1 MTEPKRRS
9 RQLLRLLLVLL
20 AIAPL
25 GYTIYREWPEFRTA
39 FGNVEWTGYVVAQ
52 LLLAL
57 GMLLIITVPWSTLRS
72 LGSTLSMR
80 VVGQVYFATQ
90 LLKYLPGGV
99 WAFPGRIVVYQYLGV
114 GSAQS
119 FISVFREITALFMGA
134 AVVGL
139 LGIFQGLPI
148 SSSLRLALGIG
159 IGVSVITILL
169 THFPWFWRILSSIR
183 LPGTSQLAQYDT
195 LDRQHQRIQWLPRTL
210 LLSIALW
217 LLVGVPFRQL
227 AMAVVPGLEGLSWL
241 GAAGIFALAWCA
253 GFVVIFVPAGIGVRE
268 GALSLLV
275 AHLMPVGAALTLALL
290 SRMMWV
296 LAEGLWI
303 LVALFWASERG
314 EISWDVLRGMGEG
327 EPVESEGV

>member
-1 MTEPKRRS
+1 MTEHKRRS
-9 RQLLRLLLVLL
+9 RPLLRMILVLL

-25 GYTIYREWPEFRTA
+25 GYTIYREWPDFRTA
-39 FGNVEWTGYVVAQ
+39 FGEVEWTGYLVAQ

-57 GMLLIITVPWSTLRS
+57 GMLLIVAVPWSTLRS

-80 VVGQVYFATQ
+80 VVGQMYFATQ
-90 LLKYLPGGV
+90 LLTYLPGGV
-99 WAFPGRIVVYQYLGV
+99 WAFPGRVVVYQYLGV

-119 FISVFREITALFMGA
+119 FISVFREIATLFLGA

-139 LGIFQGLPI
+139 VGSLHGLPI
-148 SSSLRLALGIG
+148 SSSLGVALGIG

-183 LPGTSQLAQYDT
+183 LPGTSQFAEYEVI
-195 LDRQHQRIQWLPRTL
+195 DRQHRRIHWLPRTFV
-210 LLSIALW
+210 LSIAIW
-217 LLVGVPFRQL
+217 LLVGIPFRLL
-227 AMAVVPGLEGLSWL
+227 ALAVVPGLDGLSWL

-275 AHLMPVGAALTLALL
+275 ANMMPVGAALTLALL
-290 SRMMWV
+290 ARMMWV

-303 LVALFWASERG
+303 LIALFGASGGG
-314 EISWDVLRGMGEG
+314 EISWDVLRELGER
-327 EPVESEGV
+327 EAEGD